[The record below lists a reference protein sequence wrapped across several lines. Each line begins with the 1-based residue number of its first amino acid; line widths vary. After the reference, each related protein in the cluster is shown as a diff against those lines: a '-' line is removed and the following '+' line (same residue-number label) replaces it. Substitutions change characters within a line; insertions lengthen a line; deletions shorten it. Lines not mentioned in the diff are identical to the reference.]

1 MKFPKGN
8 LSKNEINTQS
18 ELWKN
23 NFSNGDNINSLEKEL
38 FNSNNFVLNNEIES
52 NSEKNKIFIGNKF
65 KLKKVPVAKKLIL
78 SDKNEDSSIPAKK
91 EKLSNLSNFLRKN
104 ICLIFLDFNN
114 LIPGKNDVQ
123 ILSGEIITLKGEI
136 SKINKKIL
144 RLDGEVSG
152 IKKDILG
159 IKGEISG
166 IKGEI
171 SGIKGEIS
179 GMNSKY
185 DIMMDLLK
193 KMNASID
200 KLQKEKNA
208 NTNNN
213 IK

>member
-91 EKLSNLSNFLRKN
+91 EKLSNLSNFLCKN
-104 ICLIFLDFNN
+104 ICLIYLDFNN

-166 IKGEI
+166 
-171 SGIKGEIS
+171 
-179 GMNSKY
+179 MNSKY

>member
-1 MKFPKGN
+1 MKFPNGN
-8 LSKNEINTQS
+8 LTKNEINTQS

-91 EKLSNLSNFLRKN
+91 QKLSNLSNFLCKN

-171 SGIKGEIS
+171 SG
-179 GMNSKY
+179 MNSKY

>member
-91 EKLSNLSNFLRKN
+91 EKLSNLSNFLCKN

-166 IKGEI
+166 
-171 SGIKGEIS
+171 
-179 GMNSKY
+179 MNSKY